1 MVESAS
7 WVRLERS
14 PARVLHNASLLRREL
29 LAPVIAPQLRQD
41 RGFYVRVK
49 RQLSNDTS
57 AFRAKQKRPTA

>member
-1 MVESAS
+1 
-7 WVRLERS
+7 
-14 PARVLHNASLLRREL
+14 VLHNASLLRREL
-29 LAPVIAPQLRQD
+29 LALVIAPQLRQD